1 MAIKIGM
8 VSLGCPKNQVD
19 AEMMLADLKNA
30 GYEITPTEAEAEVI
44 IVNTCGFLESAVSEA
59 IENIIEVAQYKADGT
74 LKALIVT
81 GCMAERYR
89 DQISENLPEVD
100 VVVGIGK
107 NSDIAEIINSALKG
121 EKKNYFGAKEDM
133 PLEGERVIS
142 TAPYTAYLKIADGC
156 DNCCT
161 YCAIPMIRGKFR
173 SRSIESV
180 VAEAQKLAEN
190 GIKELVLVAQD
201 TTRYGED
208 LYGKAQLA
216 TLLRKLDEIEGIE
229 WIRILYTYP
238 ERIDSELIAAI
249 KECKSVAKYLDIPI
263 QHCNGRILREMNRSG
278 DKDSLAKLMKQL
290 RDEIPEITIRTTIIT
305 GFPGETE
312 EDFQELCEF
321 LSEQKFDRLGCFPY
335 SQEPDTPAADFP
347 NQVDPQLRQD
357 RAEIIMNDQLGVV
370 RDKNEAKAGSIEK
383 VIIEGYDDYIR
394 CYFGRSQAD
403 APEID
408 GKVFFFSPRPLEIGT
423 FVDVLINDT
432 VEYDLLGE
440 LWEEEE

>member
-59 IENIIEVAQYKADGT
+59 IENIVEVAQYKADGT

-173 SRSIESV
+173 SRSIDSV
-180 VAEAQKLAEN
+180 IAEAQKLAEN

-216 TLLRKLDEIEGIE
+216 TLLRKLDGIEGIE

-263 QHCNGRILREMNRSG
+263 QHCNGRILKEMNRSG

-423 FVDVLINDT
+423 FVEVLINDT